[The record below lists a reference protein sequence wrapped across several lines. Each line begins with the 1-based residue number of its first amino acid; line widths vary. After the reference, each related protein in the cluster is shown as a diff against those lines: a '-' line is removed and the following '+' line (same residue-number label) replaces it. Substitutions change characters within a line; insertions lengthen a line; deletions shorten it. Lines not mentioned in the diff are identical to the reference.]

1 MEYINAT
8 GGDTMAYI
16 VRLEVRGV
24 KFYVLVCANNADEAK
39 DIALTQQW
47 KQGAQFT
54 AEPEVV
60 EP

>member
-1 MEYINAT
+1 
-8 GGDTMAYI
+8 MAYI